1 MRLLPALLL
10 LLICALAPHGARAE
24 RDPMSEPRFVSASGT
39 AGIVDGIVA
48 ALAQDERGLIW
59 VGTSVGLVRYDGYQT
74 RSYPMAEADRPAG
87 RANRF
92 LRALLA
98 DRGDVLWVG
107 SASEGLARFDS
118 QAERWTFLQHDP
130 AQPHSISPGSVQR
143 LARAHDGRIWVGLL
157 SGLDRLDPS
166 TGRFEHF
173 RAGSASGLPDDR
185 IGALLVDRDGDLWV
199 GTWKGLAR
207 LRAGGQRFEAIE
219 GGWPV
224 NALAQGS
231 DGRIWV
237 GTRDGRLL
245 LLDRDGKLPPQ
256 PLEAG
261 EGARPSPVLSLL
273 SASDGEV
280 WVGRVTGVELRTT
293 DGRLLQLLKR
303 NQRRPWTLGGT
314 DFHALLRDRAG
325 TLWVGGYGGGLQ
337 RHDPENR
344 ALWVRRQDDD
354 PTSPL
359 ADTDVRSVLQLRSG
373 EVWLG
378 TLERGI
384 AVLDPQLRLTGAIRP
399 DTRFSGLVAALA
411 QVDDGSVWAGTE
423 SGQLFL
429 FDAQRRLREVIPTG
443 QARVRRLL
451 VGRDGTLWVGTA
463 DGLHRLTP
471 SAAELGRL
479 PLAGGKRLGGNVNA
493 LAETA
498 DGQLWVG
505 AEAGLFRLTDGAL
518 HPAGAGLPTEG
529 VLGLLASADGTLWV
543 DTSTGLFRRAP
554 GADFERVAMQR
565 GPQDR
570 SFGANLLADA
580 QGRIWTHRG
589 MYDPATQLYTEFG
602 RIDGVDIGTGWFR
615 AYGQLADGRMLFGGS
630 TGLLVAE
637 PRHFKRWGF
646 QPPVVATDLRIDGRR
661 QPLGLLR
668 EGLTLTAQQRA
679 FSIEFA
685 ALDFSA
691 PAQNQYRY
699 RLQGYDDDWIA
710 TGAELRVASYANLAP
725 GRYTLQVQGSNRLG
739 DWTNQPLQIEVEVR
753 PAWWQTWWARALGA
767 LLAVLGIYGLVQW
780 RTRALERR
788 QAALEHRVQQRTA
801 ELEALSE
808 ALKESSLS
816 DPLTGL
822 HNRRYLTQHIDADI
836 AVALRRHAAGSAPS
850 DNGDLVFM
858 LVDVDHFKQV
868 NDRHGHSAGDAVL
881 VQMRERLREVCRDS
895 DHVVRW
901 GGEEFLVVARDGSRE
916 HAADLAERMRRAV
929 GGRPFELP
937 DGQRLTRSCSIGFA
951 CFPLSAAQP
960 QALDWSTVI
969 DVADGALY
977 EAKRS
982 GRDRWVGVV
991 DADAGLDA
999 DALREL
1005 LGRPP
1010 VEWLASERLR
1020 VLRSGG

>member
-1 MRLLPALLL
+1 MRLPLAPL
-10 LLICALAPHGARAE
+10 LLICCLALPLAAAG
-24 RDPMSEPRFVSASGT
+24 RDPMSEPRFVTASGT
-39 AGIVDGIVA
+39 AGIVDGIVT
-48 ALAQDERGLIW
+48 ALAQDEGGLIW

-74 RSYPMAEADRPAG
+74 KTYPMTDDARPG
-87 RANRF
+87 SRANRF

-98 DRGDVLWVG
+98 DRGGVLWAG

-118 QAERWTFLQHDP
+118 QAERWTYLQHDP
-130 AQPHSISPGSVQR
+130 AVPHSISPGSVQR

-157 SGLDRLDPS
+157 AGLDRLDPT

-173 RAGSASGLPDDR
+173 RAGAGSGLPDNH
-185 IGALLVDRDGDLWV
+185 IGALLVDRDGDLWA
-199 GTWKGLAR
+199 GTWHGLAR
-207 LRAGGQRFEAIE
+207 LRAGAQRFEPVA
-219 GGWPV
+219 GDWAV

-245 LLDRDGKLPPQ
+245 LLDRDGHAAPQ
-256 PLEAG
+256 ALAAG
-261 EGARPSPVLSLL
+261 DGARPSPVLSLL
-273 SASDGEV
+273 SVGEGEV
-280 WVGRVTGVELRTT
+280 WVGRVTGVELRAT

-337 RHDPENR
+337 RYDPENQ

-354 PTSPL
+354 PASPL
-359 ADTDVRSVLQLRSG
+359 ADTDVRSVLQLGNG
-373 EVWLG
+373 EIWLG

-384 AVLDPQLRLTGAIRP
+384 AVLDPQLRLTAAIRP
-399 DTRFSGLVAALA
+399 DAHFNGLVAALA
-411 QVDDGSVWAGTE
+411 QARDGSVWAGTE
-423 SGQLFL
+423 SGELYH
-429 FDAQRRLREVIPTG
+429 FDAQRRLREVRSTA

-451 VGRDGTLWVGTA
+451 AGRDGTLWVGTA
-463 DGLHRLTP
+463 DGLHRLAP
-471 SAAELGRL
+471 GAAELDRL
-479 PLAGGKRLGGNVNA
+479 PLAGGRRLDGNVNA
-493 LAETA
+493 LVETA

-505 AEAGLFRLTDGAL
+505 AEAGLFRLADGAL
-518 HPAGAGLPTEG
+518 QPAGAGLPQES
-529 VLGLLASADGTLWV
+529 VLGLLMDRHGTLWA
-543 DTSTGLFRRAP
+543 DTSAGLFRRQP
-554 GADFERVAMQR
+554 GGAFERVGLHR
-565 GPQDR
+565 GGAQDR
-570 SFGANLLADA
+570 SFGANLLADG

-589 MYDPATQLYTEFG
+589 MFDPAAGLYTEFG

-637 PRHFKRWGF
+637 PRHFSRWDF
-646 QPPVVATDLRIDGRR
+646 QPPIVVTELRIDSRR

-668 EGLTLTAQQRA
+668 EGLTLTSQQRA
-679 FSIEFA
+679 FSVEFA
-685 ALDFSA
+685 SLDYSA
-691 PAQNQYRY
+691 PAQNLYRY
-699 RLQGYDDDWIA
+699 RLLGYDDDWIT
-710 TGAELRVASYANLAP
+710 TGAELRLASYANLSP

-739 DWTNQPLQIEVEVR
+739 DWTDRPLLIDVEVQ
-753 PAWWQTWWARALGA
+753 PAWWQTWWARLLGG
-767 LLAVLGIYGLVQW
+767 LLAVLGVYGLVQW

-788 QAALEHRVQQRTA
+788 QAELERRVQERTA

-836 AVALRRHAAGSAPS
+836 AVALRRHAADGAPS

-858 LVDVDHFKQV
+858 LVDVDHFKLV

-929 GGRPFELP
+929 CGRPFELP
-937 DGQRLTRSCSIGFA
+937 DGQTLTRSCSIGFA
-951 CFPLSAAQP
+951 CFPLSAAHP
-960 QALDWSTVI
+960 QALDWSTLI

-977 EAKRS
+977 EAKRA
-982 GRDRWVGVV
+982 GRDRWVGVIS
-991 DADAGLDA
+991 ADPGLDV

-1005 LGRPP
+1005 LSRPP
-1010 VEWLASERLR
+1010 AEWLASERLR
-1020 VLRSGG
+1020 VLRSAG